1 MKSVYIITGGILAVI
16 AVVLLA
22 PKNKTAAI
30 AKEKASAPLD
40 EIDAIILAQ
49 DGPDVS
55 PEFKEMRRQEIA
67 EDLARDKAEMR
78 KYGRILT
85 PDERSEQWWRE
96 QDEAEKRAAAAK
108 LYEERKEW
116 IDNFPFRPG
125 YHPDIVYDP
134 ENIAHSDAKFRAYER
149 ELEEKSDEAMDR
161 YETESEKVWVRT
173 DLTTEE
179 KHAEDERLWRAV
191 EQADEAIQNPDPEIM
206 AERRLIM
213 RHKKLAGFYA
223 QDYRYRPEFEQA
235 YRIFEEEG
243 IADNPIRLAHTMVGL
258 ENYFETQR
266 QANQHGLDELHP
278 FQTRWEEPQAQS
290 SNPQKHMF
298 LGPQKNR
305 FIGTRQEI
313 AEAIRSRKPQK
324 RRITW
329 GELIEEDFRIVRNCV
344 RSEWVAKPGEERPSM
359 DLAERIRDR
368 LIAEIPPDGFTG
380 NTFLFGMM
388 DPKDEDLVPGQSLL
402 VE

>member
-1 MKSVYIITGGILAVI
+1 MKSVYIITGGILVMV
-16 AVVLLA
+16 AVVFLA
-22 PKNKTAAI
+22 PQKQNNPE
-30 AKEKASAPLD
+30 EKDSATLD
-40 EIDAIILAQ
+40 EIDAYILKEY
-49 DGPDVS
+49 GLVLEKLS
-55 PEFKEMRRQEIA
+55 PEEKELARQDVA
-67 EDLARDKAEMR
+67 ELLARDKAEMH
-78 KYGRILT
+78 KYGRLLT
-85 PDERSEQWWRE
+85 NEERSEQWWKE

-125 YHPDIVYDP
+125 YHPDILYDP
-134 ENIAHSDAKFRAYER
+134 ENNIAHSDEKFHAYQK
-149 ELEEKSDEAMDR
+149 ELEEKSDDALDR
-161 YETESEKVWVRT
+161 YETESEKVWART

-243 IADNPIRLAHTMVGL
+243 AGDNPIRLSHTMVGL
-258 ENYFETQR
+258 ENYFVTRR

-290 SNPQKHMF
+290 SNPQKNM
-298 LGPQKNR
+298 
-305 FIGTRQEI
+305 FIGTRQEF
-313 AEAIRSRKPQK
+313 AEYRRSRKPQK

-329 GELIEEDFRIVRNCV
+329 GEQLERDFYVVRNCI
-344 RSEWVAKPGEERPSM
+344 RSEWVAAPGEERPSVE
-359 DLAERIRDR
+359 LAERIRDR

-380 NTFLFGMM
+380 NTFLFGLA
-388 DPKDEDLVPGQSLL
+388 DPKDHELVPGQSLL
-402 VE
+402 AE

>member
-1 MKSVYIITGGILAVI
+1 MKSFYIITGGILVMV

-22 PKNKTAAI
+22 PQKKTANTE
-30 AKEKASAPLD
+30 EKASAPLD
-40 EIDAIILAQ
+40 EIDAYILKEY
-49 DGPDVS
+49 GPILEKLS
-55 PEFKEMRRQEIA
+55 PEQKELGRQDVA
-67 EDLARDKAEMR
+67 ELLARDKAEMR
-78 KYGRILT
+78 KYGRLLT
-85 PDERSEQWWRE
+85 EEERSEQWWRE
-96 QDEAEKRAAAAK
+96 QDEAAERAAAAK

-125 YHPDIVYDP
+125 YHPDIVFDP

-149 ELEEKSDEAMDR
+149 ELVENSDEAMDR
-161 YETESEKVWVRT
+161 YETESEKVWART

-191 EQADEAIQNPDPEIM
+191 EQADEAIQNPAPEIM

-243 IADNPIRLAHTMVGL
+243 AGDNPLRIANTMLAL
-258 ENYFETQR
+258 EGYFATRR

-290 SNPQKHMF
+290 SNPQK
-298 LGPQKNR
+298 NT
-305 FIGTRQEI
+305 FIGTRQEY
-313 AEAIRSRKPQK
+313 AEYIRSRKPQK

-329 GELIEEDFRIVRNCV
+329 KEELESEYSCIAGNMMSQRNLI
-344 RSEWVAKPGEERPSM
+344 PGEENISREQ
-359 DLAERIRDR
+359 AYRIRDR
-368 LIAEIPPDGFTG
+368 LITEIPPDGFTG
-380 NTFLFGMM
+380 NTFLFGLA
-388 DPKDEDLVPGQSLL
+388 DPKDEDMVPGQSLL
-402 VE
+402 AE